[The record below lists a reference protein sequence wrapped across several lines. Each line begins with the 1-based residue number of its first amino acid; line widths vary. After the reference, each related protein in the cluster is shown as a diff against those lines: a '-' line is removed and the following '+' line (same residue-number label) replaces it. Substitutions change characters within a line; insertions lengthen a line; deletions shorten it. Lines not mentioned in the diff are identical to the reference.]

1 MKRGKVLAASILLAA
16 SMSGTAFA
24 GEWKQDSIGWWYQ
37 NDDGS
42 YPSNTWQWIDG
53 NYDGIAESYFF
64 DANGYCLMNT
74 ITPDGYTVDLNGAWT
89 IDGIVQTQVTADTSV
104 SASQTASAAPIQE
117 ASPVSSA
124 PFDGYTIVVNTNTL
138 KYHTPYSLLPGY
150 CGETG
155 TLTGTLFLL
164 GLGSSP
170 GNRLSTTSL
179 TLLPVS
185 VSNQSFTLSVN
196 ASIHILSASLSYF
209 CSIKRV

>member
-1 MKRGKVLAASILLAA
+1 MKRGKVLAASILLAV

-42 YPSNTWQWIDG
+42 YPFNTWQWIDG

-138 KYHTPYSLLPGY
+138 KYHTPSCRYVSQISQSNIGYSNDTAAIEAQGY
-150 CGETG
+150 TACK
-155 TLTGTLFLL
+155 
-164 GLGSSP
+164 
-170 GNRLSTTSL
+170 
-179 TLLPVS
+179 VC
-185 VSNQSFTLSVN
+185 
-196 ASIHILSASLSYF
+196 H
-209 CSIKRV
+209 

>member
-1 MKRGKVLAASILLAA
+1 MKRGKVLAASILLAV

-89 IDGIVQTQVTADTSV
+89 IDGIVQTQ
-104 SASQTASAAPIQE
+104 
-117 ASPVSSA
+117 
-124 PFDGYTIVVNTNTL
+124 G
-138 KYHTPYSLLPGY
+138 
-150 CGETG
+150 
-155 TLTGTLFLL
+155 
-164 GLGSSP
+164 
-170 GNRLSTTSL
+170 
-179 TLLPVS
+179 
-185 VSNQSFTLSVN
+185 
-196 ASIHILSASLSYF
+196 
-209 CSIKRV
+209 

>member
-1 MKRGKVLAASILLAA
+1 MKREKVLAASILLAV

-74 ITPDGYTVDLNGAWT
+74 VTPDGYTVDLNGAWT

-117 ASPVSSA
+117 GVWYFSVFVFTTIVYPSNGAEETGDASWIGA
-124 PFDGYTIVVNTNTL
+124 AIEAQGYTACKVC
-138 KYHTPYSLLPGY
+138 H
-150 CGETG
+150 
-155 TLTGTLFLL
+155 
-164 GLGSSP
+164 
-170 GNRLSTTSL
+170 
-179 TLLPVS
+179 
-185 VSNQSFTLSVN
+185 
-196 ASIHILSASLSYF
+196 
-209 CSIKRV
+209 